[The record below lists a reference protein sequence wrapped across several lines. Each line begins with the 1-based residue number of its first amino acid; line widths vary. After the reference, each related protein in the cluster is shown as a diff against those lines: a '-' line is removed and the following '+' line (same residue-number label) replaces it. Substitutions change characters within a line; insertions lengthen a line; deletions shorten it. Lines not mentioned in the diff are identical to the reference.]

1 MFFSQIFANC
11 ERNSREESQD
21 DLDLMTLVVIN
32 AKYQGKWSLRLLY
45 LHSLGIEMDHSY
57 TKRRI
62 ITKLGMGSVVIGVQL
77 WIEMNSYQK
86 NYVLLGKNW
95 KFFQFFGKV
104 FRKISPP
111 CNYWISSRVL
121 DRPKNSQMRVKFSGN
136 RSFTNSNSNS
146 WITMIF
152 FQKKLN
158 ISAGTTDRKNCVNL
172 VVKMK
177 SSRLASGKLL

>member
-62 ITKLGMGSVVIGVQL
+62 ITKLGMGSVVILGVQL

-86 NYVLLGKNW
+86 NYVLIGKNW
-95 KFFQFFGKV
+95 KFFHFFGKV
-104 FRKISPP
+104 FRTNSPP

-121 DRPKNSQMRVKFSGN
+121 GPKIVECESNFRVIVHSLIQIQIHIHELQWFFS
-136 RSFTNSNSNS
+136 
-146 WITMIF
+146 
-152 FQKKLN
+152 KKN
-158 ISAGTTDRKNCVNL
+158 
-172 VVKMK
+172 
-177 SSRLASGKLL
+177 